1 MAYAKLSVDDLNKS
15 IAQTKEAI
23 QRGNDLLKVV
33 SEQTAIKG
41 LPEAA
46 ESLPVLMKK
55 FEKELKNLEKALEKK
70 TAAT

>member
-15 IAQTKEAI
+15 IAQTKAI

-33 SEQTAIKG
+33 SEPTAIKG
-41 LPEAA
+41 LQEAA
-46 ESLPVLMKK
+46 ESLPALMKK

-70 TAAT
+70 TSAT